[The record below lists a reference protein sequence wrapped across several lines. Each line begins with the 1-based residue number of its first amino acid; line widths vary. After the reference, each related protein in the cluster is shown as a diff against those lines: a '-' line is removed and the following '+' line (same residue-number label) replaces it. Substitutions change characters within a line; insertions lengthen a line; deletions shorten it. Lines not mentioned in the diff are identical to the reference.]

1 MKADG
6 FTKTKQGDEFVEF
19 RMDIGVNDDSD
30 HEYELKER
38 VKNSVNSI
46 RADEITLKEQD
57 AQE

>member
-6 FTKTKQGDEFVEF
+6 FTKTKQGDEFVEL

-46 RADEITLKEQD
+46 RANEITLKERL
-57 AQE
+57 

>member
-6 FTKTKQGDEFVEF
+6 FTKTKQGDEFVEL

-46 RADEITLKEQD
+46 RANEITLKERD